1 MSKRIHLVCM
11 VSLMASTC
19 NHYVARCTKTEP
31 EILWVKRGQKQRNA
45 PEIVRKRRN
54 RVRFGCWRGVQSVR
68 TGGEPQNLN
77 PNAPHNHTTHEKKE
91 TGENPGFSPVLW
103 QGQKD
108 LVSAAASGA
117 APRWGAPSTARGGSR
132 DRRRSLR
139 ATGTHSPHD
148 THCAGRSRAS
158 LPSPYAR

>member
-54 RVRFGCWRGVQSVR
+54 RVRFGCWRGWGRLETDSPTREMHDHGLVVAATAEGLASVSGETLLAR
-68 TGGEPQNLN
+68 APPKGGPVSPLLAKNVPPARF
-77 PNAPHNHTTHEKKE
+77 PNARTL
-91 TGENPGFSPVLW
+91 PGS
-103 QGQKD
+103 
-108 LVSAAASGA
+108 S
-117 APRWGAPSTARGGSR
+117 PST
-132 DRRRSLR
+132 L
-139 ATGTHSPHD
+139 
-148 THCAGRSRAS
+148 
-158 LPSPYAR
+158 